1 MPSSLYCAYSNIKW
15 SNIKGTGEM
24 NEAIVMRLDKIIWQY
39 AYTVYNGSI
48 CAFAQTLEALCVI
61 QLIRG

>member
-1 MPSSLYCAYSNIKW
+1 
-15 SNIKGTGEM
+15 M